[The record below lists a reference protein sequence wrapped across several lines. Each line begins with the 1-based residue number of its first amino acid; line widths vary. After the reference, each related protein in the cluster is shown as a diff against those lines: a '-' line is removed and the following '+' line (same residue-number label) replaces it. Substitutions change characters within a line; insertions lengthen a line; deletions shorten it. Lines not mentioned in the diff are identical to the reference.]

1 MPYTLTWYPRGVEP
15 VTAALRDIT
24 PDGLLDAAAN
34 CDMPCEWFTDG
45 FLYRLLYAVAYQLL
59 VGADALGFGVQCLAG
74 NIANGDA
81 RRRLEVLADC
91 LLQASPPS

>member
-34 CDMPCEWFTDG
+34 CDMPCEWFTDL
-45 FLYRLLYAVAYQLL
+45 FLYRLLYALTYQLL
-59 VGADALGFGVQCLAG
+59 VGADA
-74 NIANGDA
+74 
-81 RRRLEVLADC
+81 EVAVPDGIVVVVPR
-91 LLQASPPS
+91 ASL